1 MELKIQNITKRYRD
15 KAAVDDVSI
24 TLTPGVWGLL
34 GANGAGKTTLMRML
48 AGILRPSSGRILCDG
63 VEIGTLGAAYREKLG
78 YLPQEFGFYPEFTVQ
93 DYLEYMAA
101 LKGLPRTEAARQID
115 ALLERVS
122 LTEVRRKKII
132 KLSGGMKRRVGIAQA
147 LLNDPEILILDEPTA
162 GPRRT
167 GALPQS
173 AVGVCAGTDRS
184 HFNAYRFG
192 CGIHCGRKCRDEG
205 WQNHCTGHHRRAGKA
220 DRSQSL
226 AGEHPDGTAFPVGTP
241 AAGSE
246 SAQRAGRNGN
256 IAVSGG
262 CTAAAGQRPGTAQT
276 GRSVSVAFPRGN
288 GGSKMNLYRLELKRV
303 CKTRMTAI
311 LLAIAL
317 VLAVVMAYLPVTF
330 IGWTELDAS
339 GNKVSYT
346 GLKAIRKRQEQQV
359 SGTITPDVMQEAL
372 ETYQRVY
379 RQYDASSI
387 NDIPVE
393 VFYKELARYQP
404 LVNNAKE
411 AFADPKTGMAPGV
424 MGLTAE
430 DMQNFYSQLPK
441 RLESV
446 IWLEQSGKPGYE
458 QAQAIAQ
465 KKFDAVQK
473 PFTYSFGVSPDA
485 MDYQTLLS
493 LLLTLLCA
501 VIAAPVFASDA
512 QTGAQDIQ
520 LCTKNGGLRLA
531 AAKLAAAF
539 SITGAAYLLCGV
551 VWILV
556 TNALFGWESTQT
568 SVQWLFSVTSLLPYT
583 VGQMEWV
590 MLVANFLIFFAE
602 VAFVLMASV
611 WAKNNLTALSVALIS
626 VVAPLIV
633 YMVVPGSFGEWLSTL
648 IPAGGI
654 GLSNALLYKMISFD
668 FLYAGGHAFFQA
680 DVLLASAPIKIVL
693 LVGLAAWGYLRK
705 TKVA

>member
-15 KAAVDDVSI
+15 KTAVDDVSI

-122 LTEVRRKKII
+122 LTEVRRKKIV

-162 GPRRT
+162 GLDPGERVRFRNLLSEFAQERIVLIST
-167 GALPQS
+167 HIVSDVEYIAAEN
-173 AVGVCAGTDRS
+173 AVM
-184 HFNAYRFG
+184 
-192 CGIHCGRKCRDEG
+192 K
-205 WQNHCTGHHRRAGKA
+205 AGKIIA
-220 DRSQSL
+220 QDTTEGLVKQIEAKVWQGNIPMEQL
-226 AGEHPDGTAFPVGTP
+226 ARWEYRLRVVNLRNEPDGTVTLRYLADAPQLPDSAP
-241 AAGSE
+241 A
-246 SAQRAGRNGN
+246 
-256 IAVSGG
+256 
-262 CTAAAGQRPGTAQT
+262 
-276 GRSVSVAFPRGN
+276 GRSVSVAVPGGN

-339 GNKVSYT
+339 GNEVRYT

-359 SGTITPDVMQEAL
+359 SDTITPDVMQEAL
-372 ETYQRVY
+372 EAYQRVY

-465 KKFDAVQK
+465 KKFDAVQR

-551 VWILV
+551 VWIMV

-583 VGQMEWV
+583 VGQLEWV

>member
-1 MELKIQNITKRYRD
+1 
-15 KAAVDDVSI
+15 
-24 TLTPGVWGLL
+24 
-34 GANGAGKTTLMRML
+34 
-48 AGILRPSSGRILCDG
+48 
-63 VEIGTLGAAYREKLG
+63 
-78 YLPQEFGFYPEFTVQ
+78 
-93 DYLEYMAA
+93 
-101 LKGLPRTEAARQID
+101 
-115 ALLERVS
+115 
-122 LTEVRRKKII
+122 
-132 KLSGGMKRRVGIAQA
+132 
-147 LLNDPEILILDEPTA
+147 
-162 GPRRT
+162 
-167 GALPQS
+167 
-173 AVGVCAGTDRS
+173 
-184 HFNAYRFG
+184 
-192 CGIHCGRKCRDEG
+192 
-205 WQNHCTGHHRRAGKA
+205 
-220 DRSQSL
+220 
-226 AGEHPDGTAFPVGTP
+226 
-241 AAGSE
+241 
-246 SAQRAGRNGN
+246 
-256 IAVSGG
+256 
-262 CTAAAGQRPGTAQT
+262 
-276 GRSVSVAFPRGN
+276 
-288 GGSKMNLYRLELKRV
+288 MNLYRLELKRV

-339 GNKVSYT
+339 GNEVRYT

-372 ETYQRVY
+372 EAYQRVY

-473 PFTYSFGVSPDA
+473 PFTYSFGVSSDA

-568 SVQWLFSVTSLLPYT
+568 SVR
-583 VGQMEWV
+583 
-590 MLVANFLIFFAE
+590 
-602 VAFVLMASV
+602 
-611 WAKNNLTALSVALIS
+611 AKNNLTALSVALIS